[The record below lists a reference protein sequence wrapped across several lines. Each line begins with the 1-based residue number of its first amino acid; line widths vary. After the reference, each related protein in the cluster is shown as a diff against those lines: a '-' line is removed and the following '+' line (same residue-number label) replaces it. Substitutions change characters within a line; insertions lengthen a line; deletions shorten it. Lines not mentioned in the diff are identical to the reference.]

1 LNGRKGP
8 FELIVNFTTII
19 IVISRIDASNISVG
33 ELNFMKNI
41 LIWGSYSE
49 GIWIFIIIIYII
61 MFKVINVNIIIN
73 IIDIIL
79 IVWFGIRDTKYEN
92 ITIIP
97 PI

>member
-1 LNGRKGP
+1 M
-8 FELIVNFTTII
+8 VSFTTII
-19 IVISRIDASNISVG
+19 IVISKIDASNISVG

-41 LIWGSYSE
+41 LIWGSYNE

-61 MFKVINVNIIIN
+61 IFKVINVNIIIN

-79 IVWFGIRDTKYEN
+79 IVWLGIRDTKYEN